1 MAESIAIATAS
12 TTTAAANTTIAANV
26 QLLKLRY

>member
-1 MAESIAIATAS
+1 MAVSTAIATAS